1 MTDARS
7 RTLYKDDINT
17 LYKHIQRR
25 HRWTVK
31 LFFKNT
37 LSKYLFFPI
46 IYFSKN
52 IYIYILSM
60 IYRYEILRM
69 YNV

>member
-7 RTLYKDDINT
+7 RTLYKDDINA

-25 HRWTVK
+25 HRQTVK

-37 LSKYLFFPI
+37 LSKYLFFQLYI
-46 IYFSKN
+46 FKE

-60 IYRYEILRM
+60 IYRIEILRI